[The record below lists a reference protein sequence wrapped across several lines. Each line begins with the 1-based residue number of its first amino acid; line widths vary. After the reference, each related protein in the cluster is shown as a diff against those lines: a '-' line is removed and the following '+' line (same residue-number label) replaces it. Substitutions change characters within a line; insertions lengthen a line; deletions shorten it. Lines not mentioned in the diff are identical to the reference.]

1 MKTVIKITLGILL
14 AGVVMVGGCAALF
27 SAVASDPE
35 VKKSVAQLD
44 RASKDVDDMTGEN
57 DRHYASRMRQVQL
70 GDSRAEVIRLLGKP
84 RDRQV
89 MRTEFG
95 KSEFVYYGSWQI
107 SLSDGVV
114 DGKSR
119 F

>member
-1 MKTVIKITLGILL
+1 MKTVIKIALGILL
-14 AGVVMVGGCAALF
+14 AGIVMVGGCAALIG
-27 SAVASDPE
+27 AAASDPE

-44 RASKDVDDMTGEN
+44 RATDDLDDMAGDN
-57 DRHYASRMRQVQL
+57 DHRYAAKVRQVQL
-70 GDSRAEVIRLLGKP
+70 GDTRAEVIRLLGKP

-89 MRTEFG
+89 TRSEFG

-107 SLSDGVV
+107 SLADGVV